1 MAAKVD
7 LDTTPTSLE
16 GQVFEAMRELKQA
29 EDAWIAAG
37 LALDPPETRTRRS
50 TFSVNPITGLA
61 TISVNMP
68 ITEAD
73 AANGVTYTANPYIA

>member
-37 LALDPPETRTRRS
+37 LAADPVVNRTRRAS
-50 TFSVNPITGLA
+50 MTINPTAGTATFSVTLP
-61 TISVNMP
+61 V
-68 ITEAD
+68 TEAD
-73 AANGVTYTANPYIA
+73 AANGVGYAVDPYIV